1 MRKETTLG
9 NTHPRAVMAA
19 VIRAVRR
26 RGGVQFHADAAAA
39 RLKIMQRAVAAG
51 DPGGDGDGGQGGLHA
66 GQIGGRDA
74 AAEEFGREGAVV
86 GAGVGVEK
94 MKPFAEGARGGGF
107 ARGGAAVDGD
117 DEEG

>member
-51 DPGGDGDGGQGGLHA
+51 DPGDEYTERALSYLGDVVRKTVLLDKDVRK
-66 GQIGGRDA
+66 IGN
-74 AAEEFGREGAVV
+74 V
-86 GAGVGVEK
+86 
-94 MKPFAEGARGGGF
+94 
-107 ARGGAAVDGD
+107 
-117 DEEG
+117 

>member
-1 MRKETTLG
+1 MSYVNQFRQYLSAYARKDLQAIEAMLNEEATLQDWNLVVNGKLEVLRETQS
-9 NTHPRAVMAA
+9 N
-19 VIRAVRR
+19 
-26 RGGVQFHADAAAA
+26 FEAA
-39 RLKIMQRAVAAG
+39 RSIEIEIKREFVN
-51 DPGGDGDGGQGGLHA
+51 
-66 GQIGGRDA
+66 GRDA
-74 AAEEFGREGAVV
+74 AAEEFGGERAVV

>member
-1 MRKETTLG
+1 MTMTTMMKYDEG
-9 NTHPRAVMAA
+9 N
-19 VIRAVRR
+19 
-26 RGGVQFHADAAAA
+26 DA
-39 RLKIMQRAVAAG
+39 I
-51 DPGGDGDGGQGGLHA
+51 DGGDGDGGQGGLHA

-74 AAEEFGREGAVV
+74 AAEEFGGERAVV